1 MSVYIGGQECLQA
14 SLQLQQD
21 QPQLRI
27 RIPQDVQP
35 RTNQCKG
42 GDNKYYVKSV
52 DVNSYKCIGKVLD
65 ESGVMDIRA
74 VITFKGKVGI
84 IFFIIELY

>member
-1 MSVYIGGQECLQA
+1 MISFRSQELPFNGQGDVSVYIGGQECLQA

-35 RTNQCKG
+35 RTNQCEG

-52 DVNSYKCIGKVLD
+52 DVNSYKCLERFWMKV
-65 ESGVMDIRA
+65 V
-74 VITFKGKVGI
+74 
-84 IFFIIELY
+84 